1 MATANDGRGD
11 GIEIGPPGA
20 GDGAEIWR
28 VAHAAGG
35 LDVNSS
41 YAYLLWVRDFAATT
55 AVARD
60 GGRVAAYCTGYLRPD
75 DPGTYFVWQ
84 VAVHPDHRR
93 RGLGLR
99 LLDELVD
106 RTGAGALEATVTP
119 GNEASW
125 RLFGRFAEAHGAEM
139 ATSPLFAAE
148 DFPDG
153 HDPEDLLRIGPLRS
167 VRPPGP
173 ST

>member
-1 MATANDGRGD
+1 MATGDGGRDD
-11 GIEIGPPGA
+11 GIEIGPPRP

-28 VAHAAGG
+28 VANAAGG

-55 AVARD
+55 GVARE

-75 DPGTYFVWQ
+75 DPATYFVWQ

-99 LLDELVD
+99 LLDELVA
-106 RTGAGALEATVTP
+106 RTGATALEATVTP
-119 GNEASW
+119 GNEASQ
-125 RLFGRFAEAHGAEM
+125 RLFARFAEAHGAGLV
-139 ATSPLFAAE
+139 TSPLFAAT

-153 HDPEDLLRIGPLRS
+153 HDPEDLLRIGPLA
-167 VRPPGP
+167 
-173 ST
+173 